1 MQSRARA
8 SYSALSELLPDVESF
23 QNEVCDSKL
32 LLKCFE
38 DKNMSQ
44 LRSLQSQLELL
55 HSQAIKMKSD
65 VAVMRSTVSMM
76 MMISLI
82 QHMLQEPLLV
92 QKDSSP
98 FSHHRLSLLVNC
110 LSMEQMFF

>member
-1 MQSRARA
+1 MLSVNIFEMQSRARA

-76 MMISLI
+76 VNNSFTEIDTINSEKTVIRFESTGKLSK
-82 QHMLQEPLLV
+82 EE
-92 QKDSSP
+92 SS
-98 FSHHRLSLLVNC
+98 H
-110 LSMEQMFF
+110 